1 MCGDIVLR
9 VSLMKSHAGLILPD
23 VSAVMRTAS
32 EYLESIRD
40 GRRILFDYDEYARD
54 DAEGITA

>member
-1 MCGDIVLR
+1 
-9 VSLMKSHAGLILPD
+9 MKSHAGLILPD